1 MKKNTICLL
10 LSIMYSTFFFAQPK
24 GSSARI
30 SADITPATSEVAKTS
45 STADLNNFIKFY
57 IPSSILN
64 AGFEPASIS
73 GIDLG
78 FGDDKVKL
86 KWGLPKKDDQKS
98 LRNSFGISLAAKAPE
113 GVRTLFKYDKT
124 PTDIIAGL
132 AGTYILNHTSYTY
145 KGESSSEKANWI
157 NVNADFTRNSV
168 NIFSDD
174 STYNEALNYN
184 VSFLV
189 SFNHYF
195 NSWNNK
201 LSYLIKRRNLF
212 SLGIGLSHFSNY
224 DDLDDITLRK
234 GFISNNFFTEKETV
248 AGKKG
253 TFERNFGLLLRG
265 SFFYPVSK
273 PISKAYVMLGANV
286 NTYGLASSNFTANG
300 NLGVYISK
308 RKYDEDEG
316 LLTDEFS
323 FGIVADLSALN
334 GFGRTGYWK
343 ENFGIL
349 LVSQIPLRWK

>member
-1 MKKNTICLL
+1 MDKRILIPYWYPVQEKKNRSLI
-10 LSIMYSTFFFAQPK
+10 IH
-24 GSSARI
+24 
-30 SADITPATSEVAKTS
+30 
-45 STADLNNFIKFY
+45 
-57 IPSSILN
+57 
-64 AGFEPASIS
+64 SIS